1 MTFGNVLLASGGMKT
16 LPEHDLFYNMFEYLE
31 DWHRLH
37 TSSTCPSRPL
47 RERLLLHTTTRH
59 EQQFRR
65 VLEDLQ
71 SSAALRVVDSN
82 SDIVN
87 AACNAAMMSDI
98 SVMYLEDLT
107 CYSKPVVGK
116 VVDIDPWGSR
126 TELKGSINLWGSEGC
141 RLRIYMVEAG
151 FSHANAIL
159 TKQRNRLN
167 LENRS
172 DLRLKLTNFKPNI
185 NSLAAA
191 HQAHP
196 SH

>member
-1 MTFGNVLLASGGMKT
+1 MFLLQPMLLKQHLFINCLIQRTHRESKT
-16 LPEHDLFYNMFEYLE
+16 G
-31 DWHRLH
+31 
-37 TSSTCPSRPL
+37 
-47 RERLLLHTTTRH
+47 
-59 EQQFRR
+59 
-65 VLEDLQ
+65 
-71 SSAALRVVDSN
+71 
-82 SDIVN
+82 
-87 AACNAAMMSDI
+87 
-98 SVMYLEDLT
+98 
-107 CYSKPVVGK
+107 VGK

-126 TELKGSINLWGSEGC
+126 TELKGSINLWGSEGG

-167 LENRS
+167 LENRG
-172 DLRLKLTNFKPNI
+172 DLRLNLTNFKPNI